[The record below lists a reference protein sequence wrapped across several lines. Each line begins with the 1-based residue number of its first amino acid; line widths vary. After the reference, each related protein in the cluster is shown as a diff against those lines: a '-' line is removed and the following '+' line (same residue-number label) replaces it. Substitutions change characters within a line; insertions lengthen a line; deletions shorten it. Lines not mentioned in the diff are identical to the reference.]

1 MQVVLGISIGA
12 LAFSL
17 LSACTSSPPRTPPRT
32 PPTQLTGSSS
42 NMSDSADVE
51 TAMRKRGY
59 KPASFRGERVYC
71 RNETL
76 TGSNLE
82 SKVCMTAVQIE
93 AQERAGKDI
102 LNGNRPAGRPPG
114 CIPNTGCG

>member
-1 MQVVLGISIGA
+1 MIQVMLRAAIGA

-17 LSACTSSPPRTPPRT
+17 ISACASAPPRALA
-32 PPTQLTGSSS
+32 PTQPAAVDRSQ
-42 NMSDSADVE
+42 ADVE

-82 SKVCMTAVQIE
+82 SKVCLTAEQIE

-102 LNGNRPAGRPPG
+102 LIGNRPAGHPAG
-114 CIPNTGCG
+114 CVPNTGCD